1 MVGQLSRLRHALQG
15 VLRARIDARGVSF
28 STNWLGTGVLMAALC
43 LKNPCCP
50 PAPRARDRAS
60 CAGAYRQPQTP
71 FWQRYW
77 MRIYR
82 TTASAQYYS
91 YKKMPLLS
99 PLLLCIGAHALQGPL
114 AHRPRLAARHP
125 WASSPDGPTRLKR
138 QPIRLNSSVA
148 CLSLSGRR
156 PLWSSHMFE
165 PCSVSGWHSRGSRG
179 ASGHLPASLF
189 SIVPAS
195 ACDAL
200 HAARSPSNCA
210 EMRIL
215 FVRRYLH

>member
-1 MVGQLSRLRHALQG
+1 MNPSMGHASSLWFCSRKTAANASWTHIDRTIPALS
-15 VLRARIDARGVSF
+15 
-28 STNWLGTGVLMAALC
+28 
-43 LKNPCCP
+43 KNS
-50 PAPRARDRAS
+50 R
-60 CAGAYRQPQTP
+60 
-71 FWQRYW
+71 
-77 MRIYR
+77 
-82 TTASAQYYS
+82 
-91 YKKMPLLS
+91 KMPPLS
-99 PLLLCIGAHALQGPL
+99 PLLLCIAHALQGPL